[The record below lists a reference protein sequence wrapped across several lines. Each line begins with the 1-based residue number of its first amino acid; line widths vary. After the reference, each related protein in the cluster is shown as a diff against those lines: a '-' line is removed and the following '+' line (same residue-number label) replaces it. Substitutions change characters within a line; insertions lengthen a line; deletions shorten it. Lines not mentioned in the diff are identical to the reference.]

1 MDLKK
6 IMQSKLRDEA
16 RIIERNLNRNFEP
29 PEIKRWLIEYK
40 ELVISA
46 YYDAH
51 DDLGIVGEPYFEIY
65 DITNQKEHT
74 NNFEDTERFLASDNI
89 DKMAEFLENE
99 FNIHDKD
106 LKENPEYFI

>member
-6 IMQSKLRDEA
+6 IMRSKLRDEA
-16 RIIERNLNRNFEP
+16 QITERKRRGDYP
-29 PEIKRWLIEYK
+29 PEVKRWLIEYK

-74 NNFEDTERFLASDNI
+74 NNFEDTERFLASDNM

-106 LKENPEYFI
+106 LKENLEYFI

>member
-1 MDLKK
+1 
-6 IMQSKLRDEA
+6 MQSKLRDEA
-16 RIIERNLNRNFEP
+16 QITKREKRSFEP
-29 PEIKRWLIEYK
+29 TKVKRWFIEYK

-51 DDLGIVGEPYFEIY
+51 DDLGVVGEPYFEIY
-65 DITNQKEHT
+65 NITNQKEYTH
-74 NNFEDTERFLASDNI
+74 NFDDTARFLAAEDI